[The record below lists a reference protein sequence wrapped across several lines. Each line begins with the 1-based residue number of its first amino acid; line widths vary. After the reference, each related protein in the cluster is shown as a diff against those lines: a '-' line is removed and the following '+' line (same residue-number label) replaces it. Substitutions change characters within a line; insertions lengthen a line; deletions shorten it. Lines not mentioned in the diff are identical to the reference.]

1 MVDRLLEKFYK
12 KPVREILRELYIEQ
26 NMSMAQVATE
36 LGVSVGWVNSRIR
49 KFNLYK
55 VDSSKYI

>member
-26 NMSMAQVATE
+26 NMTMAQVAEE

-49 KFNLYK
+49 KHNLYK

>member
-49 KFNLYK
+49 KHNLYK

>member
-55 VDSSKYI
+55 VDPSKYI

>member
-12 KPVREILRELYIEQ
+12 KSVREILYDLYITQ
-26 NMSMAQVATE
+26 NMSMAKVADE

-49 KFNLYK
+49 KYNLYK
-55 VDSSKYI
+55 VDSTKYI